1 MKLNEIF
8 SDNLVFA
15 KGKPIRI
22 FGTGK
27 GTGEITFMG
36 ITKSVVSKG
45 DFWQVEFPKSNYGG
59 PYTLTATLNGET
71 TVLNNIYIGEVFVF
85 AGQSNLQFKLQS
97 STSPKELYETNS
109 LLRLYSPNRLDNEEF
124 FFPKDGWVMA
134 EKDTVG
140 KWTALGYLASNA
152 TQKQKGVAVG
162 VITCYQGASVIES
175 WLPSGE
181 LKKHGIDIPIEEK
194 FIDHQVPAYKVWNKD
209 GMLYEYALGQILPF
223 SVSAVVWYQGESD
236 AHGKEAEIYDKE
248 LEILISCWKKAF
260 NDSTLPFVIVQLA
273 DCEERLGEGWLNV
286 QKAQE
291 RVCERIPNT
300 ALVISKDVCETND
313 IHPPTK
319 HLLAERI
326 STELIKLV

>member
-27 GTGEITFMG
+27 GNGEIIFMG
-36 ITKSVVSKG
+36 ETIRVASDS
-45 DFWQVEFPKSNYGG
+45 DFWCVEFSPRDYGG
-59 PYTLTATLNGET
+59 PYEIISTLNGET
-71 TVLNNIYIGEVFVF
+71 TIIKNVYVGEVLVYC
-85 AGQSNLQFKLQS
+85 GQSNLQFKLES
-97 STSPKELYETNS
+97 STAPKELYETNS

-175 WLPSGE
+175 WLPNGE

-194 FIDHQVPAYKVWNKD
+194 FIDHFVPQYTWNKN
-209 GMLYEYALGQILPF
+209 GFLYDFALSQILPF
-223 SVSAVVWYQGESD
+223 SVSAIIWYQGESD
-236 AHGKEAEIYDKE
+236 AYGGEAKIYDKE
-248 LEILISCWKKAF
+248 LEILISCYRKAF
-260 NDSTLPFVIVQLA
+260 NDENLPFAIVGLA
-273 DCEERLGEGWLNV
+273 DCDERAGEGWTNI
-286 QKAQE
+286 QNAQE
-291 RVCERIPNT
+291 KVAKKDRNSVFI
-300 ALVISKDVCETND
+300 VSKDVCETND

-319 HLLAERI
+319 HLLAKRI
-326 STELIKLV
+326 CEGLKKII